1 MRPDWLA
8 VPSLEQLRLRRSAKW
23 QAFGPDVLPLWVAEM
38 DFELAPAIAA
48 TLAEAVGRSDT
59 GYAWQ
64 IAELG
69 RALAGFAGDRWG
81 WQVDPAAVHPVSDV
95 GVGVVDLL
103 RALTGPGD
111 AVLISPPVYPP
122 FFGWVAEV
130 GARLVEVPLRH
141 ADRWQLDL
149 PALERAFA
157 ERPAG
162 YVLCNPHNPVGR
174 VHARQELAELVELA
188 RRYQVPIISDEVH
201 APLAL
206 PGAEFTPLLSLP
218 GAAEVA
224 VSVQAASKAWNLAGL
239 KCATIIT
246 GSSRMAEVAG
256 RLPDNRW
263 RVGHFGVLA
272 SIAAYTEEV
281 AWLDRLLA
289 TLLDRRDQLETA
301 LAERLPAV
309 RWHPPEAS
317 YLAWLDCSG
326 LGIEDDPA
334 EAFLRHGVA
343 VEAGSK
349 FGAIGG
355 GHVRVNFGTS
365 AEILGEAVDR
375 MAKAQH

>member
-1 MRPDWLA
+1 MRPDLLP
-8 VPSLEQLRLRRSAKW
+8 VPPLEQLRQRRSAKW

-48 TLAEAVGRSDT
+48 TLAEAVRRSDT

-103 RALTGPGD
+103 RALTRPGD

-122 FFGWVAEV
+122 FFTWVAEV
-130 GARLVEVPLRH
+130 RGRLVEVPLRH
-141 ADRWQLDL
+141 SDGWRLDL
-149 PALERAFA
+149 PALEAAFA
-157 ERPAG
+157 ERPAA

-188 RRYQVPIISDEVH
+188 RHYQVPIISDEVH

-206 PGAEFTPLLSLP
+206 PRAEFTPLLSLP

-224 VSVQAASKAWNLAGL
+224 VSVHAASKAWNLAGL
-239 KCATIIT
+239 KAAAIIT

-289 TLLDRRDQLETA
+289 TLLDRRTQLQSE
-301 LAERLPAV
+301 LAERLPSV

-317 YLAWLDCSG
+317 YLAWLDCAG
-326 LGIEDDPA
+326 LGIDDPA

-349 FGAIGG
+349 FGAIGRS
-355 GHVRVNFGTS
+355 HVRLNFGTS
-365 AEILGEAVDR
+365 AEILSTAVDR
-375 MAKAQH
+375 MAKAAD